1 MTKREEKERIFMGK
15 WTKEKLDILLQGSSS
30 IHDTGKRIDFL
41 SAKFLGTQ
49 YTEATLLGHANT
61 HEVFVINLEGVDCF
75 TFIDYI
81 EAMRRSRSFSEF
93 RENLRKIRYRSGDVV
108 YENRNHFFTDWR
120 EYNSD
125 LIDDITERIGKGK
138 SAQVKKI
145 LNQKDDGACFIPG
158 IPFTER
164 QVVYIP
170 AEKVDDA
177 AMGNLKTGDYIG
189 IYSEKPGLDVSH
201 TGIVIKG
208 AADVFFRHA
217 STKNMKVVDEDFQKY
232 LSDKPGIIVFRAK

>member
-1 MTKREEKERIFMGK
+1 MREQTNLGK
-15 WTKEKLDILLQGSSS
+15 WTKEKLDILLQESSS

-41 SAKFLGTQ
+41 SAKFLGAQ
-49 YTEATLLGHANT
+49 YSEATLIGHANT
-61 HEVFVINLEGVDCF
+61 PEVFVINIEGVDCF

-81 EAMRRSRSFSEF
+81 EAMRRSGSFSEF
-93 RENLRKIRYRSGDVV
+93 SENLRKIRYRSGDVT

-125 LIDDITERIGKGK
+125 LIDDITERVGRGK
-138 SAQVKKI
+138 SKQVKKI
-145 LNQKDDGACFIPG
+145 LNKKNDRACFIPA
-158 IPFTER
+158 IPFRER

-177 AMGNLKTGDYIG
+177 AMRNLKTGDYIG

-201 TGIVIKG
+201 IGIVIKD

-217 STKNMKVVDEDFQKY
+217 STKSMKVVDEDFRKY
-232 LSDKPGIIVFRAK
+232 LSGKPGIIVLRAKTVYS